1 MVIALSAALAAA
13 SVTHLAA
20 CGLGKSRLRYFTKLL
35 LMPLVAALYCAL
47 VDRPAP
53 AVLAAMFCGWVGDFF
68 MIYKHKDAFLAAGMA
83 AFGVGH
89 ILYVAHIGVI
99 AAAAEP
105 RLFTALAAT
114 LVPGA
119 VAIVIFAVLRR
130 RIPKQL
136 RLARLRRVHR
146 AARGRA
152 RRRLPAR
159 GRLPLPLLGRYP
171 LLRDLPRR
179 RQQRRRRGRHAHLH
193 SRPDPAGHRLFHGL
207 KHRARR
213 LKKTPRAFLCRN
225 CDRALSGAAASE
237 AGRGGAHNGIDAE
250 RGIQLSR
257 RGLQLHG

>member
-35 LMPLVAALYCAL
+35 LMLLVAALYCAL
-47 VDRPAP
+47 ADRPAP

-136 RLARLRRVHR
+136 RLPGLLYGLLLASLGSAAFIALR
-146 AARGRA
+146 AGAPGGA
-152 RRRLPAR
+152 Y
-159 GRLPLPLLGRYP
+159 LL
-171 LLRDLPRR
+171 
-179 RQQRRRRGRHAHLH
+179 
-193 SRPDPAGHRLFHGL
+193 AGGCL
-207 KHRARR
+207 
-213 LKKTPRAFLCRN
+213 FLCS
-225 CDRALSGAAASE
+225 DGILSFETFRDGDSNAADVAVMLTYIAAQTLLAIGFSM
-237 AGRGGAHNGIDAE
+237 G
-250 RGIQLSR
+250 
-257 RGLQLHG
+257 

>member
-20 CGLGKSRLRYFTKLL
+20 CGLGKSRLRYSTKLL

-53 AVLAAMFCGWVGDFF
+53 AVLAAMICGWVGDFF

-119 VAIVIFAVLRR
+119 IAIVIFAVLRR

-136 RLARLRRVHR
+136 RLPGLLYGLLLASLGSAAFIALR
-146 AARGRA
+146 AGAPGGA
-152 RRRLPAR
+152 Y
-159 GRLPLPLLGRYP
+159 LL
-171 LLRDLPRR
+171 
-179 RQQRRRRGRHAHLH
+179 
-193 SRPDPAGHRLFHGL
+193 AGGCL
-207 KHRARR
+207 
-213 LKKTPRAFLCRN
+213 FLCS
-225 CDRALSGAAASE
+225 DGILSFETFRDGDSNAADVAVMLTYIAAQTLLAIGFSM
-237 AGRGGAHNGIDAE
+237 G
-250 RGIQLSR
+250 
-257 RGLQLHG
+257 

>member
-20 CGLGKSRLRYFTKLL
+20 CGLGKSRLRYSTKLL
-35 LMPLVAALYCAL
+35 LMLLVAALYCAL
-47 VDRPAP
+47 ADRPAP

-68 MIYKHKDAFLAAGMA
+68 MIYKHRDAFLAAGMA

-136 RLARLRRVHR
+136 RLPGLLYGLLLASLGSAAFIALR
-146 AARGRA
+146 AGAPGGA
-152 RRRLPAR
+152 Y
-159 GRLPLPLLGRYP
+159 LL
-171 LLRDLPRR
+171 
-179 RQQRRRRGRHAHLH
+179 
-193 SRPDPAGHRLFHGL
+193 AGGCL
-207 KHRARR
+207 
-213 LKKTPRAFLCRN
+213 FLCS
-225 CDRALSGAAASE
+225 DGILSFETFRDGDSNAADVAVMLTYIAAQTLLAIGFSM
-237 AGRGGAHNGIDAE
+237 G
-250 RGIQLSR
+250 
-257 RGLQLHG
+257 

>member
-20 CGLGKSRLRYFTKLL
+20 CGLGKSRLRYSTKLL

-136 RLARLRRVHR
+136 RLPGLLYGLLLASLGSAAFIALR
-146 AARGRA
+146 AGAPGGA
-152 RRRLPAR
+152 Y
-159 GRLPLPLLGRYP
+159 LL
-171 LLRDLPRR
+171 
-179 RQQRRRRGRHAHLH
+179 
-193 SRPDPAGHRLFHGL
+193 AGGCL
-207 KHRARR
+207 
-213 LKKTPRAFLCRN
+213 FLCS
-225 CDRALSGAAASE
+225 DGILSFETFRDGDSNAADVAVMLTYIAAQTLLAIGFSM
-237 AGRGGAHNGIDAE
+237 G
-250 RGIQLSR
+250 
-257 RGLQLHG
+257 

>member
-1 MVIALSAALAAA
+1 MVIALSAALAAV

-20 CGLGKSRLRYFTKLL
+20 CGLGKSRLRYSTKLL

-47 VDRPAP
+47 ADRPAP

-136 RLARLRRVHR
+136 RLPGLLYGLLLASLGSAAFIALR
-146 AARGRA
+146 AGAPGGA
-152 RRRLPAR
+152 Y
-159 GRLPLPLLGRYP
+159 LL
-171 LLRDLPRR
+171 
-179 RQQRRRRGRHAHLH
+179 
-193 SRPDPAGHRLFHGL
+193 AGGCL
-207 KHRARR
+207 
-213 LKKTPRAFLCRN
+213 FLCS
-225 CDRALSGAAASE
+225 DGILSFETFRDGDSNAADVAVMLTYIAAQTLLAIGFSM
-237 AGRGGAHNGIDAE
+237 G
-250 RGIQLSR
+250 
-257 RGLQLHG
+257 

>member
-119 VAIVIFAVLRR
+119 IAIVIFAVLRR

-136 RLARLRRVHR
+136 RLPGLLYGLLLASLGSAAFIALR
-146 AARGRA
+146 AGAPGGA
-152 RRRLPAR
+152 Y
-159 GRLPLPLLGRYP
+159 LL
-171 LLRDLPRR
+171 
-179 RQQRRRRGRHAHLH
+179 
-193 SRPDPAGHRLFHGL
+193 AGGCL
-207 KHRARR
+207 
-213 LKKTPRAFLCRN
+213 FLCS
-225 CDRALSGAAASE
+225 DGILSFETFRDGDSNLADVAVMFTYIAAQTLLAIGFSM
-237 AGRGGAHNGIDAE
+237 G
-250 RGIQLSR
+250 
-257 RGLQLHG
+257 

>member
-47 VDRPAP
+47 ADRPAP

-136 RLARLRRVHR
+136 RLPGLLYGLLLASLGSAAFIALR
-146 AARGRA
+146 AGAPGGA
-152 RRRLPAR
+152 Y
-159 GRLPLPLLGRYP
+159 LL
-171 LLRDLPRR
+171 
-179 RQQRRRRGRHAHLH
+179 
-193 SRPDPAGHRLFHGL
+193 AGGCL
-207 KHRARR
+207 
-213 LKKTPRAFLCRN
+213 FLCS
-225 CDRALSGAAASE
+225 DGILSFETFRDGDSNAADVAVMLTSI
-237 AGRGGAHNGIDAE
+237 AAQTLLAIGFSMG
-250 RGIQLSR
+250 
-257 RGLQLHG
+257 

>member
-1 MVIALSAALAAA
+1 MVIVLSAALAAA

-136 RLARLRRVHR
+136 RLPGLLYGLLLASLGSAAFIALR
-146 AARGRA
+146 AGAPGGA
-152 RRRLPAR
+152 Y
-159 GRLPLPLLGRYP
+159 LL
-171 LLRDLPRR
+171 
-179 RQQRRRRGRHAHLH
+179 
-193 SRPDPAGHRLFHGL
+193 AGGCL
-207 KHRARR
+207 
-213 LKKTPRAFLCRN
+213 FLCS
-225 CDRALSGAAASE
+225 DGILSFETFRDGDSNAADVAVMLTYIAAQTLLAIGFSM
-237 AGRGGAHNGIDAE
+237 G
-250 RGIQLSR
+250 
-257 RGLQLHG
+257 

>member
-53 AVLAAMFCGWVGDFF
+53 AVLAAMFCGWAGDFF

-89 ILYVAHIGVI
+89 ILYVARIGVI
-99 AAAAEP
+99 AAAAHP

-136 RLARLRRVHR
+136 RLPGLLYGLLLASLGSAAFIALR
-146 AARGRA
+146 AGAPGGA
-152 RRRLPAR
+152 Y
-159 GRLPLPLLGRYP
+159 LL
-171 LLRDLPRR
+171 
-179 RQQRRRRGRHAHLH
+179 
-193 SRPDPAGHRLFHGL
+193 AGGCL
-207 KHRARR
+207 
-213 LKKTPRAFLCRN
+213 FLCS
-225 CDRALSGAAASE
+225 DGILSFETFRDGDSNAADVAVMLTYIAAQTLLAIGFSM
-237 AGRGGAHNGIDAE
+237 G
-250 RGIQLSR
+250 
-257 RGLQLHG
+257 

>member
-20 CGLGKSRLRYFTKLL
+20 CGLGKSRLRYSTKLL

-89 ILYVAHIGVI
+89 ILYVARIGVI

-136 RLARLRRVHR
+136 RLPGLLYGLLLASLGSAAFIALR
-146 AARGRA
+146 AGAPGGA
-152 RRRLPAR
+152 Y
-159 GRLPLPLLGRYP
+159 LL
-171 LLRDLPRR
+171 
-179 RQQRRRRGRHAHLH
+179 
-193 SRPDPAGHRLFHGL
+193 AGGCL
-207 KHRARR
+207 
-213 LKKTPRAFLCRN
+213 FLCS
-225 CDRALSGAAASE
+225 DGILSFETFRDGDSNAADVAVMLTYIAAQTMLAIGFSM
-237 AGRGGAHNGIDAE
+237 G
-250 RGIQLSR
+250 
-257 RGLQLHG
+257 

>member
-20 CGLGKSRLRYFTKLL
+20 CGLGKSRLRYSTKLL
-35 LMPLVAALYCAL
+35 LMLLVAALYCAL
-47 VDRPAP
+47 ADRPAP

-136 RLARLRRVHR
+136 RLPGLLYGLLLASLGSAAFIALR
-146 AARGRA
+146 AGAPGGA
-152 RRRLPAR
+152 Y
-159 GRLPLPLLGRYP
+159 LL
-171 LLRDLPRR
+171 
-179 RQQRRRRGRHAHLH
+179 
-193 SRPDPAGHRLFHGL
+193 AGGCL
-207 KHRARR
+207 
-213 LKKTPRAFLCRN
+213 FLCS
-225 CDRALSGAAASE
+225 DGILSFETFRDGDSNAADVAVMLTYIAAQTLLAIGFSM
-237 AGRGGAHNGIDAE
+237 G
-250 RGIQLSR
+250 
-257 RGLQLHG
+257 

>member
-20 CGLGKSRLRYFTKLL
+20 CGLGKSRLRYSTKLL

-136 RLARLRRVHR
+136 RLPGLLYGLLLASLGSAAFIALR
-146 AARGRA
+146 AGAPGGA
-152 RRRLPAR
+152 Y
-159 GRLPLPLLGRYP
+159 LL
-171 LLRDLPRR
+171 
-179 RQQRRRRGRHAHLH
+179 
-193 SRPDPAGHRLFHGL
+193 AGGCL
-207 KHRARR
+207 
-213 LKKTPRAFLCRN
+213 FLCSDGILSFETFRDGDSN
-225 CDRALSGAAASE
+225 AADVAVMPPYIPPHTLRAIGFSMGGNPVR
-237 AGRGGAHNGIDAE
+237 AG
-250 RGIQLSR
+250 
-257 RGLQLHG
+257 

>member
-1 MVIALSAALAAA
+1 MVIALSAALAAV

-47 VDRPAP
+47 ADRPAP

-136 RLARLRRVHR
+136 RLPGLLYGLLLASLGSAAFIALR
-146 AARGRA
+146 AGAPGGA
-152 RRRLPAR
+152 Y
-159 GRLPLPLLGRYP
+159 LL
-171 LLRDLPRR
+171 
-179 RQQRRRRGRHAHLH
+179 
-193 SRPDPAGHRLFHGL
+193 AGGCL
-207 KHRARR
+207 
-213 LKKTPRAFLCRN
+213 FLCS
-225 CDRALSGAAASE
+225 DGILSFETFRDGDSNAADVAVMLTYIAAQTLLAIGFSM
-237 AGRGGAHNGIDAE
+237 G
-250 RGIQLSR
+250 
-257 RGLQLHG
+257 

>member
-47 VDRPAP
+47 ADRPAP

-99 AAAAEP
+99 AAAAAP
-105 RLFTALAAT
+105 RLFTALAAP

-136 RLARLRRVHR
+136 RLPGLLYGLLLASLGSAAFIALR
-146 AARGRA
+146 AGAPGGA
-152 RRRLPAR
+152 Y
-159 GRLPLPLLGRYP
+159 LL
-171 LLRDLPRR
+171 
-179 RQQRRRRGRHAHLH
+179 
-193 SRPDPAGHRLFHGL
+193 AGGCL
-207 KHRARR
+207 
-213 LKKTPRAFLCRN
+213 FLCS
-225 CDRALSGAAASE
+225 DGILSFETFRDGDSNAADVAVMLTYIAAQTLLAIGFSM
-237 AGRGGAHNGIDAE
+237 G
-250 RGIQLSR
+250 
-257 RGLQLHG
+257 

>member
-1 MVIALSAALAAA
+1 MVTALSVALAAA

-20 CGLGKSRLRYFTKLL
+20 CGLGKSRLRYSTKLL

-53 AVLAAMFCGWVGDFF
+53 AVLAAMFCGWAGDFF
-68 MIYKHKDAFLAAGMA
+68 MIYKHRDAFLAAGIA

-89 ILYVAHIGVI
+89 ILYVARIGVI

-136 RLARLRRVHR
+136 RLPGLLYGLLLASLGSAAFIALR
-146 AARGRA
+146 AGAPGGA
-152 RRRLPAR
+152 Y
-159 GRLPLPLLGRYP
+159 LL
-171 LLRDLPRR
+171 
-179 RQQRRRRGRHAHLH
+179 
-193 SRPDPAGHRLFHGL
+193 AGGCL
-207 KHRARR
+207 
-213 LKKTPRAFLCRN
+213 FLCS
-225 CDRALSGAAASE
+225 DGILSFETFRDGDSNLADVAVMLTYIAAQTLLAIGFSM
-237 AGRGGAHNGIDAE
+237 G
-250 RGIQLSR
+250 
-257 RGLQLHG
+257 

>member
-47 VDRPAP
+47 ADRPVP

-136 RLARLRRVHR
+136 RLPGLLYGLLLASLGSAAFIALR
-146 AARGRA
+146 AGAPGGA
-152 RRRLPAR
+152 Y
-159 GRLPLPLLGRYP
+159 LL
-171 LLRDLPRR
+171 
-179 RQQRRRRGRHAHLH
+179 
-193 SRPDPAGHRLFHGL
+193 AGGCL
-207 KHRARR
+207 
-213 LKKTPRAFLCRN
+213 FLCS
-225 CDRALSGAAASE
+225 DGILSFETFRDGDSNAADVAVMLTYIAAQTLLAIGFSM
-237 AGRGGAHNGIDAE
+237 G
-250 RGIQLSR
+250 
-257 RGLQLHG
+257 

>member
-20 CGLGKSRLRYFTKLL
+20 CGLGKSRLRYSTKLL

-47 VDRPAP
+47 ADRPAP

-89 ILYVAHIGVI
+89 ILYVARIGVI
-99 AAAAEP
+99 AAAAHP

-136 RLARLRRVHR
+136 RLPGLLYGLLLASLGSAAFIALR
-146 AARGRA
+146 AGAPGGA
-152 RRRLPAR
+152 Y
-159 GRLPLPLLGRYP
+159 LL
-171 LLRDLPRR
+171 
-179 RQQRRRRGRHAHLH
+179 
-193 SRPDPAGHRLFHGL
+193 AGGCL
-207 KHRARR
+207 
-213 LKKTPRAFLCRN
+213 FLCS
-225 CDRALSGAAASE
+225 DGILSFETFRDGDSNAADVAVMLTYIAAQTLLAIGFSM
-237 AGRGGAHNGIDAE
+237 G
-250 RGIQLSR
+250 
-257 RGLQLHG
+257 

>member
-47 VDRPAP
+47 ADRPAP
-53 AVLAAMFCGWVGDFF
+53 AVLAAMFCGWAGDFF
-68 MIYKHKDAFLAAGMA
+68 MIYKHKDVFLAAGMA

-136 RLARLRRVHR
+136 RLPGLLYGLLLASLGSAAFIALR
-146 AARGRA
+146 AGAPGGA
-152 RRRLPAR
+152 Y
-159 GRLPLPLLGRYP
+159 LL
-171 LLRDLPRR
+171 
-179 RQQRRRRGRHAHLH
+179 
-193 SRPDPAGHRLFHGL
+193 AGGCL
-207 KHRARR
+207 
-213 LKKTPRAFLCRN
+213 FLCSDGILAFETFRDGDSN
-225 CDRALSGAAASE
+225 AADVAVMLTYIAAQALLAAGFA
-237 AGRGGAHNGIDAE
+237 AG
-250 RGIQLSR
+250 
-257 RGLQLHG
+257 

>member
-1 MVIALSAALAAA
+1 MVIALSAALAAV

-136 RLARLRRVHR
+136 RLPGLLYGLLLASLGSAAFIALR
-146 AARGRA
+146 
-152 RRRLPAR
+152 
-159 GRLPLPLLGRYP
+159 
-171 LLRDLPRR
+171 
-179 RQQRRRRGRHAHLH
+179 
-193 SRPDPAGHRLFHGL
+193 AGAPGGAYLIAGGCL
-207 KHRARR
+207 
-213 LKKTPRAFLCRN
+213 FLCS
-225 CDRALSGAAASE
+225 DGILSFETFRDGDSNAADVAVMLTYIAAQTLLAIGFSM
-237 AGRGGAHNGIDAE
+237 G
-250 RGIQLSR
+250 
-257 RGLQLHG
+257 